1 MSEAQI
7 NAFNI
12 ASGNVEPTSLHPL
25 FVGILIALLLL
36 WSGWGL
42 LHVYQGYA
50 SERITEQGLIRFVIR
65 TVLLIVI
72 SLFLFAQ

>member
-12 ASGNVEPTSLHPL
+12 ASGNVAPISLHPL
-25 FVGILIALLLL
+25 FVGVLIALLLL

>member
-12 ASGNVEPTSLHPL
+12 ASGNVAPASLHPL
-25 FVGILIALLLL
+25 FAGILIALLLL

-50 SERITEQGLIRFVIR
+50 LDRITEQGLIRFVIR

>member
-1 MSEAQI
+1 MSEAQF

-50 SERITEQGLIRFVIR
+50 TERITEQ
-65 TVLLIVI
+65 
-72 SLFLFAQ
+72 